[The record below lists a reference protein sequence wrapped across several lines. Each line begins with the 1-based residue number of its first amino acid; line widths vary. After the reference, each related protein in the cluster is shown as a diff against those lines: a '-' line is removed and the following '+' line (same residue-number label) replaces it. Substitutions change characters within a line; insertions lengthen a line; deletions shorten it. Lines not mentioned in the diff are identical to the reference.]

1 MIFKTSQKSIEL
13 NLPENKKQ
21 VIIKMSGGADSA
33 ILAYCFA
40 LYKKQ
45 ERPDLQLYAVTV
57 NSVPPKNYHVKIA
70 KRVID
75 KITELTVENKYPPI
89 TPAYVLFGLILVN
102 FGPLNIFP
110 KV

>member
-13 NLPENKKQ
+13 NLPESKKQ

-45 ERPDLQLYAVTV
+45 ERSDLQLLKCDDGL
-57 NSVPPKNYHVKIA
+57 N
-70 KRVID
+70 
-75 KITELTVENKYPPI
+75 TEFKS
-89 TPAYVLFGLILVN
+89 
-102 FGPLNIFP
+102 
-110 KV
+110 